1 MKAFIHEGTAGMD
14 GACFA
19 PSFSNPPAPKSG
31 EVKVKVKAA
40 GLNHR
45 DLFVLTRHQP
55 NDPALVIGSDGA
67 GVVSEVGADVQN
79 VRVGDEVLIIPS
91 LGWLKNTPAPPDN
104 FEILGLPDQG
114 TFAEEIVIPEVQ
126 VAAKPDYL
134 SWEQAGVLPL
144 SALTGYRALF
154 TRGGLKS
161 GQTVFIP
168 GIGSGVATYMLQ
180 MAKAVGATAVVSS
193 RSTEKLKKAGK
204 LGADLLLDN
213 DQDWAAALNGEKVDL
228 VIESI
233 GAATFNRS
241 LGVLKKGGT
250 VVSFGASAGDEIAL
264 DLRSFFYNQWNLHGS
279 TLGSVEEFHEM
290 LDLFRKHKIK
300 PIVDRSYDLEQTGE
314 ALSYLKQSAQF
325 GKVAIKIN
333 S

>member
-1 MKAFIHEGTAGMD
+1 M
-14 GACFA
+14 
-19 PSFSNPPAPKSG
+19 
-31 EVKVKVKAA
+31 
-40 GLNHR
+40 
-45 DLFVLTRHQP
+45 
-55 NDPALVIGSDGA
+55 
-67 GVVSEVGADVQN
+67 
-79 VRVGDEVLIIPS
+79 
-91 LGWLKNTPAPPDN
+91 
-104 FEILGLPDQG
+104 
-114 TFAEEIVIPEVQ
+114 
-126 VAAKPDYL
+126 
-134 SWEQAGVLPL
+134 
-144 SALTGYRALF
+144 
-154 TRGGLKS
+154 
-161 GQTVFIP
+161 
-168 GIGSGVATYMLQ
+168 
-180 MAKAVGATAVVSS
+180 
-193 RSTEKLKKAGK
+193 
-204 LGADLLLDN
+204 LDN